1 MKKARA
7 TFHPERKRESGWITG
22 KHMEAQHPLSVWNFS
37 GIT

>member
-7 TFHPERKRESGWITG
+7 TFHPERKRDSGRSTG